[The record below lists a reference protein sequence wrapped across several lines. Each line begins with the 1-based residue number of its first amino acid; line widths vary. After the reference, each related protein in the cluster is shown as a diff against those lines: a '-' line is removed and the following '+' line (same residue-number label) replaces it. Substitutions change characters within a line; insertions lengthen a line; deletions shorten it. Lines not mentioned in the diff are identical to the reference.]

1 MTVIRPNSIS
11 GINSITGNGGD
22 ITIFRADGT
31 AADVTVNNITSGV
44 ITATTFK
51 GAIDATTG
59 TFSGNL
65 GVGGVLTYEDVTN
78 IDSIGIIT
86 ARSTVS
92 IADSIIHTGDTNT
105 SLRFPANNTIS
116 AETNGLERLRI
127 DFNGRFLVGTSAYK
141 SNLNASSDAQIGQFV
156 GKADNESACL
166 SVFSYPGTTNPTTR
180 GAKLQLHRARSS
192 DGTTNTAVAQNDLIG
207 SIEFKGNDGTSFT
220 AAARIDANVDGAP
233 GTDDMPGRLVF
244 STSAD
249 GSGAPTEQMRISKE
263 GYVTKPNHPSF
274 CARHDDNS
282 TFSGN
287 IIVLTRISN
296 SWDVWNIGGHYST
309 STGKFTA
316 PVAGVYYFEGQLM
329 TTGHSNG
336 DNIQD
341 MFALESNRG
350 RITYVR
356 QRESYFS
363 TSTNANGYYTNSLG
377 SSAQLAVGDTVWLQ
391 RHSSQS
397 WGYSN
402 RYYSYFTG
410 WLIG

>member
-1 MTVIRPNSIS
+1 MTIIRPNSIS
-11 GINSITGNGGD
+11 GVSSITAQGGD
-22 ITIFRADGT
+22 INLYRADGT
-31 AADVTVNNITSGV
+31 KADIPIVNNIIAGV
-44 ITATTFK
+44 ITATT
-51 GAIDATTG
+51 G
-59 TFSGNL
+59 TFTGNL

-105 SLRFPANNTIS
+105 SLRFPANNAIS

-127 DFNGRFLVGTSAYK
+127 DFGGRFLVGTSSYK
-141 SNLNASSDAQIGQFV
+141 SNLNASSDVQIGQFV
-156 GKADNESACL
+156 GKADNECACL
-166 SVFSYPGTTNPTTR
+166 SVFSYPGTTNPTAR

-192 DGTTNTAVAQNDLIG
+192 DGTTNTAVAENDLIG
-207 SIEFKGNDGTSFT
+207 SVEFKGNDGTSFT
-220 AAARIDANVDGAP
+220 AAARIDASVDGAP

-263 GYVTKPNHPSF
+263 GYITKPNHPSF
-274 CARHDDNS
+274 CARHQDGS
-282 TFSGN
+282 GFSGN
-287 IIVLTRISN
+287 VVVLTRIST
-296 SWDVWNIGGHYST
+296 SWDVWNTGGHYST
-309 STGKFTA
+309 STGKFTV
-316 PVAGVYYFEGQLM
+316 PVTGVYYFEGQLM

-341 MFALESNRG
+341 MFGIMSNNG

-356 QRESYFS
+356 QRESYF
-363 TSTNANGYYTNSLG
+363 TTVTNANGYYTNSCG
-377 SSAQLAVGDTVWLQ
+377 SAARLSAGDTVWLE

-410 WLIG
+410 WVIG

>member
-11 GINSITGNGGD
+11 GVSSITAQGGD
-22 ITIFRADGT
+22 INLYRADGT
-31 AADVTVNNITSGV
+31 KADIPIVNNITAGV
-44 ITATTFK
+44 ITATT
-51 GAIDATTG
+51 G
-59 TFSGNL
+59 TFTGNL

-192 DGTTNTAVAQNDLIG
+192 DGTTNTVVAQNDLIG

-220 AAARIDANVDGAP
+220 AAARIDASVDGAP

-341 MFALESNRG
+341 MFALESNNG

-377 SSAQLAVGDTVWLQ
+377 SSTRLSAGDTVWLQ

>member
-11 GINSITGNGGD
+11 GVSSITAQGGD
-22 ITIFRADGT
+22 INLYRADGT
-31 AADVTVNNITSGV
+31 KADIPIVNNITAGV
-44 ITATTFK
+44 ITATT
-51 GAIDATTG
+51 G
-59 TFSGNL
+59 TFTGNL

-192 DGTTNTAVAQNDLIG
+192 DGTTNTVVAQNDLIG

-220 AAARIDANVDGAP
+220 AAARIDASVDGAP

-377 SSAQLAVGDTVWLQ
+377 SPAQLAAGDTVWLQ

>member
-11 GINSITGNGGD
+11 GVSSITGNGGD
-22 ITIFRADGT
+22 ISIFRADGT

-309 STGKFTA
+309 STGKFTV

>member
-11 GINSITGNGGD
+11 GVSSITAQGGD
-22 ITIFRADGT
+22 INLYRADGT
-31 AADVTVNNITSGV
+31 KADIPIVNNITAGV
-44 ITATTFK
+44 ITATT
-51 GAIDATTG
+51 G
-59 TFSGNL
+59 TFTGNL

-166 SVFSYPGTTNPTTR
+166 SVFSYPGTTNPTAR

-192 DGTTNTAVAQNDLIG
+192 DGTTNTVVAQNDLIG

-220 AAARIDANVDGAP
+220 AAARIDASVDGAP

-377 SSAQLAVGDTVWLQ
+377 SSTRLSAGDTVWLQ

>member
-11 GINSITGNGGD
+11 GVSSITAQGGD
-22 ITIFRADGT
+22 INLYRADGT
-31 AADVTVNNITSGV
+31 KADIPIVNNITAGV
-44 ITATTFK
+44 ITATT
-51 GAIDATTG
+51 G
-59 TFSGNL
+59 TFTGNL

-105 SLRFPANNTIS
+105 SLRFPANNAIS
-116 AETNGLERLRI
+116 AETNGLERIRI
-127 DFNGRFLVGTSAYK
+127 DFGGRFLVGTSAYK
-141 SNLNASSDAQIGQFV
+141 SNLNASSDVQIGQFV
-156 GKADNESACL
+156 GKADNECACL
-166 SVFSYPGTTNPTTR
+166 SVFSYPGTTNPTAR
-180 GAKLQLHRARSS
+180 GAKLQLHRARST

-220 AAARIDANVDGAP
+220 AAARIDASVDGTP
-233 GTDDMPGRLVF
+233 GADDMPGRLVF

-274 CARHDDNS
+274 CARHNDSS

-341 MFALESNRG
+341 MFSLESNRG
-350 RITYVR
+350 KITYVR

-363 TSTNANGYYTNSLG
+363 NSTNANGYYTNSLG
-377 SSAQLAVGDTVWLQ
+377 SPAQLAAGDTVWLQ